1 MPCAC
6 NIPIA
11 DAPTNEIWGPILWKL
26 LHGLAEYVGTSV
38 IDMYKAEEKLAWIH
52 LIKNTEKILPCPT
65 CKEHYKNW
73 LKRMNPDILKK
84 YDDYQQR
91 VWIRNFFWEL
101 HNEINQET
109 KKDIVPFESLSI
121 LYKKVDI
128 RSNMKE
134 LESLMK
140 LIFQH
145 NGVSILSWQN
155 WQNYYKKL
163 QGIYGL

>member
-11 DAPTNEIWGPILWKL
+11 NAPTNEVWGPILWKL
-26 LHGLAEYVGTSV
+26 LHGLAEHVGTSI

-52 LIKNTEKILPCPT
+52 LLKNTEKILPCPT
-65 CKEHYKNW
+65 CREHYKDW
-73 LKRMNPDILKK
+73 LKRMNPDVLKK

-101 HNEINQET
+101 HNEVNQEN
-109 KKDIVPFESLSI
+109 KKDILPFESLI
-121 LYKKVDI
+121 KLYKNVDI

-155 WQNYYKKL
+155 WHNYYKKL